1 MHGQMASRDMI
12 VGWIHKC
19 ESSGSVTDMVHGAL
33 RIVRADENLDRVR
46 ETCQC
51 SPRHY
56 ARQQSHILGGTR
68 WSLGLDVP
76 YLQAQL
82 SRRLFGVNT
91 CLGWSFVT
99 RRWVSS
105 VKMPVLGIAR

>member
-1 MHGQMASRDMI
+1 MI

-68 WSLGLDVP
+68 RSLGRDVS
-76 YLQAQL
+76 YLQAQTVQKVVRCEYVSRVEFCNATLGVL
-82 SRRLFGVNT
+82 S
-91 CLGWSFVT
+91 
-99 RRWVSS
+99 
-105 VKMPVLGIAR
+105 